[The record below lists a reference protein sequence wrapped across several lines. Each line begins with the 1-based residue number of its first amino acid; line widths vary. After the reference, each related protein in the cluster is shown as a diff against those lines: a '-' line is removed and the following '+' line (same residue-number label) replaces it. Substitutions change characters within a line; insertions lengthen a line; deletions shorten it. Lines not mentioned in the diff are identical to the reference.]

1 VNENTGASVDPVQPM
16 SAARRI
22 AWASE
27 LDLDGGSGQVVV
39 NGEAAAFASRGRS
52 AGAAVGRRGVNRI
65 EAQVVE
71 AAGRPGTWRFELGTT
86 GSLEAGSVRVIAG
99 EVALVTESAIVF
111 RLKGRPGE
119 RVVFAFRTER

>member
-1 VNENTGASVDPVQPM
+1 M

-27 LDLDGGSGQVVV
+27 LDLDGGSGQLIV
-39 NGEAAAFASRGRS
+39 NGEAAAFATRGRS
-52 AGAAVGRRGVNRI
+52 TGAAVGRRGVNRI

-71 AAGRPGTWRFELGTT
+71 AAGKPGTWRFELGTT